1 MRRKLLIFAVLAIAA
16 AGAGWAYENYAAVK
30 GVSPAPTPPE
40 IVPIVAQAVKSGDV
54 PIYLRGIG
62 TVSAYNTVVV
72 RSQITGEIVQIAF
85 KEGQAVH
92 KGDLLAEIDPRPYQ
106 ALIDQYTANKN
117 RDQAQLKNA
126 QANLGRYTPLE
137 QRGFASQ
144 QLVETQQAQV
154 SQLQAAIDSD
164 EALIRAAEVQL
175 SYTRLTSPI
184 DGVTGIRQID
194 IGNIIHPTDP
204 NGLVMVTQI
213 EPISVIFTLPEG
225 DLPQIQQRLA
235 NGPLT
240 VFAYSQDNK
249 IRLGEGEFLLVNN
262 QIDQTTGTIQ
272 IKANFPNKDHR
283 LWPGQLINASLLLD
297 TRHDAITV
305 AASAVQQG
313 PSGTYTYV
321 IKSGDI
327 AEIRTVTVAQVSG
340 GQALIDSGLSANEQV
355 VVDGQYRLRP
365 GSHVTVLHGKAARE
379 AEAQSRQQME
389 IP

>member
-1 MRRKLLIFAVLAIAA
+1 MIFAFLAIAA

-92 KGDLLAEIDPRPYQ
+92 KSDLLAEIDPRPYQ

-144 QLVETQQAQV
+144 QLVETQEAQV

-204 NGLVMVTQI
+204 NGLVTVTQI

-249 IRLGEGEFLLVNN
+249 IRLGEGQFLLVNN

-321 IKSGDI
+321 VKPGDI
-327 AEIRTVTVAQVSG
+327 AEIRTITVAQVSG

-365 GSHVTVLHGKAARE
+365 GSHVTVLHGKAAQE